1 MSNSQ
6 FHEEITSTS
15 VDQATNI
22 TVRKVTKRNLPA
34 YLEYASDLLANINYR
49 LMTLPERGLWETMRK
64 ECWVNSKIPS
74 KVDDLAKILNF
85 PVDLVKSSLTDRV
98 TSFFSESNGFFSCPE
113 LDNHKAGQ
121 LNKRDAMAH
130 GGAKG
135 GRKTQQ
141 DIRETKGSLEGTLKP
156 LNRNEMN
163 RTDMNRDEEKRIE
176 SPRSEE
182 MSPENQE
189 WVEAFEGKKNES
201 PKK

>member
-15 VDQATNI
+15 VDQPTNI
-22 TVRKVTKRNLPA
+22 TLRKVTKRDLPA
-34 YLEYASDLLANINYR
+34 YLDYAADHLANFNYR
-49 LMTLPERGLWETMRK
+49 LMELSERGLWDTMRK

-74 KVDDLAKILNF
+74 KADQLAKILNL
-85 PVDLVKSSLTDRV
+85 PVDIVKNNLTDRV
-98 TSFFSESNGFFSCPE
+98 RSFFSEKGGFFYCTE
-113 LDNHKAGQ
+113 LDNYKAMT
-121 LNKRDAMAH
+121 LNRRDAMAH
-130 GGAKG
+130 GGARG

-141 DIRETKGSLEGTLKP
+141 DIREVKGTLEGMQKP

-163 RTDMNRDEEKRIE
+163 RTEKKRNE

-189 WVEAFEGKKNES
+189 WVEAYEGKKNES